1 MRERRERLNQF
12 NLHID
17 CSNDKVNEEA
27 ILTLLKDKVQNLEPR
42 RAKRPVWKAGAL
54 YFHSS
59 YENGLVVWHTHL
71 SSFLEYRKIR
81 TSMASLRCPV
91 RNLAMAACSGT
102 F

>member
-42 RAKRPVWKAGAL
+42 RAKRPVWKAGGAL
-54 YFHSS
+54 F
-59 YENGLVVWHTHL
+59 
-71 SSFLEYRKIR
+71 SFL
-81 TSMASLRCPV
+81 L
-91 RNLAMAACSGT
+91 
-102 F
+102 